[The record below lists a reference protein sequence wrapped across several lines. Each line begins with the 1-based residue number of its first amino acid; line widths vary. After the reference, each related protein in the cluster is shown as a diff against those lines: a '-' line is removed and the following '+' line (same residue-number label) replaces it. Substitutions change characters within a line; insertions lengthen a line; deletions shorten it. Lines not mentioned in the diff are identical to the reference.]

1 MNLQVWLF
9 VLSICVLSIKQRLT
23 FKLKISGELCE
34 NLLSIRHKKFEFQA
48 SLYLKIYGK
57 IMANSGINK
66 YKLQRA
72 GWWDMCIDVA
82 NFTKRYAIRYRV
94 AN

>member
-34 NLLSIRHKKFEFQA
+34 NLLSIRHEKFEFQA
-48 SLYLKIYGK
+48 NLSLKIYGK
-57 IMANSGINK
+57 IMVRFGLNMAN
-66 YKLQRA
+66 
-72 GWWDMCIDVA
+72 
-82 NFTKRYAIRYRV
+82 
-94 AN
+94 